1 VKGQMHISD
10 VSTVMRS
17 LEEVLTI
24 PDVKRK
30 AELLMQKEDTI
41 ERIKASPL
49 RTRVSLKEKNVKVI
63 IN

>member
-1 VKGQMHISD
+1 MHISD
-10 VSTVMRS
+10 MSTVMRS
-17 LEEVLTI
+17 PEEVSTI
-24 PDVKRK
+24 PDAKKK

-49 RTRVSLKEKNVKVI
+49 KTRVSLKGKIVKVI